1 MKINIEL
8 RDYFAGQALVG
19 MLAHSQRSANM
30 SKADRAAI
38 SYEYAEAMMKAK
50 ENSVKR
56 IAAREKQPTGE

>member
-1 MKINIEL
+1 
-8 RDYFAGQALVG
+8 

-56 IAAREKQPTGE
+56 IAAREKQPTKGKS